1 MQVIR
6 AVGREAAAKKY
17 DLLSAMMAHGLAGD
31 KHRQRLFLRLMALI
45 TTRYNWQRD
54 ELTIGQ
60 REIGRLWCVDE
71 RTVKRDM
78 AKLRALGWLEIK
90 QQGARGR
97 VSVLGL
103 NLDRI
108 LLDTKPQWDNIGP
121 DFVARLGG
129 DQPAPASNVV
139 PLHRAEPAPPTE
151 PGSAWA
157 EARARLAEEDRVLFD
172 AWFASLVEAGVRD
185 GCLTLFAPSRFH
197 ASYVET
203 HLIERLR
210 IALRRSDAR
219 IAKVRVLGP

>member
-31 KHRQRLFLRLMALI
+31 KHRQRLILRLIALI

-60 REIGRLWCVDE
+60 REIARLWCVDE
-71 RTVKRDM
+71 RTVKREM

-108 LLDTKPQWDNIGP
+108 LLDTKPEWANIGP
-121 DFVARLGG
+121 DFVARIGG
-129 DQPAPASNVV
+129 ESAPSASNVV
-139 PLHRAEPAPPTE
+139 PLHRAEPALPVE
-151 PGSAWA
+151 PGSLWG
-157 EARARLAEEDRVLFD
+157 EARARLAEEDRALFD
-172 AWFASLVEAGVRD
+172 AWFAGLAEAGVAGD
-185 GCLTLFAPSRFH
+185 CLTLFAPSRFH

-210 IALRRSDAR
+210 IAVRRCDGR